1 MSNFWRIFRLS
12 VLAVFIILI
21 QFSFINSFDLVWL
34 NINLVLYFLIYI
46 FIVYDFKL
54 AFWVTFF
61 VGFIFDLLSFNFFGV
76 YTLSLVLSFFVV
88 HFLSINFFTNRSLY
102 SFWLV
107 SVFFVVIY
115 NALVYLLI
123 SSFNIFAPSPE
134 VIGSGFV
141 LNIFKEL
148 FFILLLISA
157 SFYLFDFERERK

>member
-21 QFSFINSFDLVWL
+21 QFSFINSFDFVWL

-54 AFWVTFF
+54 AFWVIFF

-76 YTLSLVLSFFVV
+76 HTLSLVLSFFVV

-115 NALVYLLI
+115 NVLVYLLI
-123 SSFNIFAPSPE
+123 SSFNIFAPNPE
-134 VIGSGFV
+134 VIGAGFI
-141 LNIFKEL
+141 LNTLKEL
-148 FFILLLISA
+148 IFVLLLISA